1 MKYIHLGGQPSPLIP
16 KLFHLPK
23 WNPVPIK
30 QSLRILPSPLPLATT
45 NLLAGSMELLI
56 LEISYKFISYGMW
69 PFMSGIFHLVCFQ
82 SSFIYCNIITI
93 RTS

>member
-56 LEISYKFISYGMW
+56 LEISYKFISYVVW
-69 PFMSGIFHLVCFQ
+69 HLSF
-82 SSFIYCNIITI
+82 SMFSKFIYIL
-93 RTS
+93 